1 MRFFQLLVK
10 TYTCG
15 MNITSQPILFGTVDP
30 DGISSEQTITVQ
42 NTGSVQGT
50 ISMSGSNWTDE
61 NNTTVMNA
69 DTTKYSITSGE
80 YNSKTSLSE
89 NAQDVASI
97 MFENILNIFL
107 QLHADL
113 LDSFFSGDLGQEI
126 EVNLTC

>member
-15 MNITSQPILFGTVDP
+15 MNITLQPIAFGTVDP
-30 DGISSEQTITVQ
+30 NRISSEQTITVQ